1 MINIEKRDKIDIV
14 TFRTDTINAL
24 VTDEIR
30 DQISKI
36 FEVPNSKVIID
47 LGGVKYIDSTGF
59 AIFLSIKKTA
69 RNNYGTLKLVNPASS
84 VMEVFRT
91 LHLNTVFDIYEDL
104 EECIRAIR

>member
-30 DQISKI
+30 DEIIKI
-36 FEVPNSKVIID
+36 FEVSNSKVIID
-47 LGGVKYIDSTGF
+47 LGGVRYIDSTGF
-59 AIFLSIKKTA
+59 AIFLSIRKTA
-69 RNNYGTLKLVNPASS
+69 RNNFGTLKFVNPDPT
-84 VMEVFRT
+84 VMEVIRT

-104 EECIRAIR
+104 EECMRAMR